1 MTFAAAPVP
10 APFLQPDDLRD
21 ALARNEIEVAFQPLV
36 GLRYGEVR
44 SLEALARWEH
54 PIHGATAP
62 AIFVPLAE
70 RTGQGS
76 WLSFAVLRHVAR
88 ELPAWRAQ
96 APEIRAAVK
105 VSLETIC
112 DPAFPEQLR
121 TFLAA
126 TGCTGDWFE
135 LELTESAFSRD
146 PVGTKHA
153 VAAVRSLGFR
163 VAICNFGR
171 GYSSLGQLATLPL
184 SAVKIDRQFVRSMS
198 ADHRREA
205 VVRATIALAH
215 DLGFEVVA
223 ESVDDRDTGE
233 LLAALGCDVVQGAY
247 VAQPM
252 PAADVAGWLTAWSAG
267 RAEIG
272 EQLVPDPNGTAG
284 GAAARRILVVDDEL
298 AIAEMIRDILT
309 ERGFQVLVAANGAE
323 ALRVAE
329 QTALDVV
336 LLDMNMPVLDGAGFV
351 AAVRERGLRIPIVV
365 MTAGP
370 SAKRWATELQA
381 DAYLSK
387 PFDIDHLVDVTT
399 RLVATVVR
407 GLAAAAPSHPPIRV
421 VIADDHRA
429 VRSALRALFATDSAI
444 SVVGEASNGPEALAL
459 VNQLAPDVVI
469 LDNQMPILTGVEVAR
484 RLHARPGPH
493 PAIVFFSSEAIPAG
507 AADPADRAV
516 AKDAPAGDVI
526 RAVVEAAGQG

>member
-1 MTFAAAPVP
+1 MTLAPTPVP
-10 APFLQPDDLRD
+10 PPSLQPDDLRD
-21 ALARNEIEVAFQPLV
+21 ALACNEIEVAFQPLV

-54 PIHGATAP
+54 PTHGAVAP

-70 RTGQGS
+70 QSGQS
-76 WLSFAVLRHVAR
+76 TRLSFAVLRHVAR
-88 ELPAWRAQ
+88 ELPSWRAQ
-96 APEIRAAVK
+96 APEIRAAVN
-105 VSLETIC
+105 VSLETMC
-112 DPAFPEQLR
+112 DPAFPGQLE

-126 TGCTGDWFE
+126 TGCAGDWFE

-153 VAAVRSLGFR
+153 VAAVRTLGFR

-184 SAVKIDRQFVRSMS
+184 SAVKIDPQFVRSMS

-272 EQLVPDPNGTAG
+272 EQLVPDPTGTAAG
-284 GAAARRILVVDDEL
+284 TAVRRILVVDDEL

-323 ALRVAE
+323 ALRVVE
-329 QTALDVV
+329 QTAIDVV

-351 AAVRERGLRIPIVV
+351 AAIRERGLRIPIVV

-370 SAKRWATELQA
+370 SAQRWAKELQA
-381 DAYLSK
+381 DGYLSK

-407 GLAAAAPSHPPIRV
+407 GLAAVAPSHAPIRV
-421 VIADDHRA
+421 VLADDHPA
-429 VRSALRALFATDSAI
+429 IRSALRALFATDSAI
-444 SVVGEASNGPEALAL
+444 SVVGEASDGQEALAL
-459 VNQLAPDVVI
+459 VDQLAPDVVI
-469 LDNQMPILTGVEVAR
+469 LDNHMPILTGVEVAR
-484 RLHARPGPH
+484 RLHAQPGPH
-493 PAIVFFSSEAIPAG
+493 PAIVFFSSEAV
-507 AADPADRAV
+507 PADAAEQADRSLV
-516 AKDAPAGDVI
+516 KDAAAWDIV
-526 RAVVEAAGQG
+526 RVVHEVAEQR